1 MISPPLKLDFK
12 FLCEATIESNDS
24 IMAKLKNKRTII
36 KKVINKHINGSKK
49 EISQLTIKI
58 DSKLDNALVIL
69 SQSLN
74 ISKNKLIEDILF
86 ESGILQ
92 EVDENYM
99 EQE

>member
-1 MISPPLKLDFK
+1 
-12 FLCEATIESNDS
+12 
-24 IMAKLKNKRTII
+24 MAKLKNKRSVIQ
-36 KKVINKHINGSKK
+36 KVINKNLKTNKK

-58 DSKLDNALVIL
+58 DSRLDNALLIL
-69 SQSLN
+69 SQDLS

-99 EQE
+99 ENER

>member
-1 MISPPLKLDFK
+1 
-12 FLCEATIESNDS
+12 
-24 IMAKLKNKRTII
+24 MAKLKNKRTII
-36 KKVINKHINGSKK
+36 KKVINKHINGNKK

-58 DSKLDNALVIL
+58 DSRLDNALVIL

>member
-1 MISPPLKLDFK
+1 
-12 FLCEATIESNDS
+12 
-24 IMAKLKNKRTII
+24 MAKLKNKRTII
-36 KKVINKHINGSKK
+36 QKVINKHINGSKK

-58 DSKLDNALVIL
+58 DSKLDSALVIL
-69 SQSLN
+69 SQNLN

-99 EQE
+99 EHV

>member
-1 MISPPLKLDFK
+1 
-12 FLCEATIESNDS
+12 
-24 IMAKLKNKRTII
+24 MAKLKNKRTII
-36 KKVINKHINGSKK
+36 TKVINKHINGSKK

-58 DSKLDNALVIL
+58 DSRLDNALAIL